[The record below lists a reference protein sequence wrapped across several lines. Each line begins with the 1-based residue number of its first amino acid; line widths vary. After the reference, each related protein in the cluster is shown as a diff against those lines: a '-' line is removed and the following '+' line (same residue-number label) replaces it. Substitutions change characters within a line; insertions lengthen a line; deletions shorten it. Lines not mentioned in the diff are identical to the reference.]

1 MVDKLSYEIRATLP
15 GSTTKK
21 ETFNMTSLSTKN
33 VNNKNKNKNVCKI
46 NYKIMVA

>member
-21 ETFNMTSLSTKN
+21 ETFNMTSLSTKM
-33 VNNKNKNKNVCKI
+33 KI
-46 NYKIMVA
+46 INIKIKMYVK